1 MDLTDLIPGIP
12 ALLEDLEQILA
23 GLPTVACL
31 EHMKWLGAFMCIT
44 PVQKSLV
51 GAATTEEEGFRQVE
65 RHRPSLLVVSQRL
78 QEGTGLRLVE
88 RTKALDP
95 AIRTLL
101 VADDANEA
109 LVREALARGC
119 NGICFE
125 SGLFMPALRVV
136 ASGGIYYPEP
146 VAAVLRQ
153 QPPAAPIEPLTER
166 ERVVLNHLMLGLTD
180 QRISQELVV
189 SPETVRTHV
198 KHIFQ
203 KLQVDNRTKAVVK
216 SIAAGLINLE
226 SAMEGRT
233 PVTG

>member
-1 MDLTDLIPGIP
+1 
-12 ALLEDLEQILA
+12 
-23 GLPTVACL
+23 
-31 EHMKWLGAFMCIT
+31 MKWLGAFMCIT
-44 PVQKSLV
+44 AVQKSLV
-51 GAATTEEEGFRQVE
+51 GATTTEEEGFRLVE
-65 RHRPSLLVVSQRL
+65 RQRPSLLVVSQRL
-78 QEGTGLRLVE
+78 QEGTGLSLVE
-88 RTKALDP
+88 RTEALDP

-101 VADDANEA
+101 VADDANED

-136 ASGGIYYPEP
+136 A
-146 VAAVLRQ
+146 VLRQ
-153 QPPAAPIEPLTER
+153 QPPVALIEPLTER

-226 SAMEGRT
+226 SALEGRT

>member
-12 ALLEDLEQILA
+12 ALLEELEEILA
-23 GLPTVACL
+23 GLTTVACL

-44 PVQKSLV
+44 AVQKSLV
-51 GAATTEEEGFRQVE
+51 GATTTEEEGFRLVE
-65 RHRPSLLVVSQRL
+65 RQRPSLLVVSQRL
-78 QEGTGLRLVE
+78 QEGTGLSLVE
-88 RTKALDP
+88 RTEALDP

-101 VADDANEA
+101 VADDANED

-119 NGICFE
+119 NGICFA

-136 ASGGIYYPEP
+136 A
-146 VAAVLRQ
+146 VLRQ
-153 QPPAAPIEPLTER
+153 QPRVALIEPLTER

-180 QRISQELVV
+180 QRISRELVV

-198 KHIFQ
+198 KHIFP

-226 SAMEGRT
+226 SALEGRT

>member
-1 MDLTDLIPGIP
+1 VDLTAPIPGIP
-12 ALLEDLEQILA
+12 ALLEELEGILA
-23 GLPTVACL
+23 GLTTVTCL
-31 EHMKWLGAFMCIT
+31 GHMKWLGAFMCIA
-44 PVQKSLV
+44 PVQRSLV
-51 GAATTEEEGFRQVE
+51 GTATTEEEGFR
-65 RHRPSLLVVSQRL
+65 
-78 QEGTGLRLVE
+78 LVE
-88 RTKALDP
+88 RTEALDP

-101 VADDANEA
+101 IADDANEA

-119 NGICFE
+119 NGICFA

-136 ASGGIYYPEP
+136 ASGGIYDPEP

-153 QPPAAPIEPLTER
+153 QPPPAPIEPLTER

-189 SPETVRTHV
+189 SPATVRTHV

-226 SAMEGRT
+226 SALEGRS

>member
-1 MDLTDLIPGIP
+1 
-12 ALLEDLEQILA
+12 
-23 GLPTVACL
+23 
-31 EHMKWLGAFMCIT
+31 
-44 PVQKSLV
+44 
-51 GAATTEEEGFRQVE
+51 
-65 RHRPSLLVVSQRL
+65 
-78 QEGTGLRLVE
+78 
-88 RTKALDP
+88 
-95 AIRTLL
+95 
-101 VADDANEA
+101 
-109 LVREALARGC
+109 
-119 NGICFE
+119 
-125 SGLFMPALRVV
+125 
-136 ASGGIYYPEP
+136 
-146 VAAVLRQ
+146 VLRQ

>member
-23 GLPTVACL
+23 GLTTVACL

-51 GAATTEEEGFRQVE
+51 GATTTEEEGFRQVE

-78 QEGTGLRLVE
+78 QEGTGLALVE

-153 QPPAAPIEPLTER
+153 HPPAALVEPLTER

-203 KLQVDNRTKAVVK
+203 KLQVNNRTKAVVK

>member
-12 ALLEDLEQILA
+12 ALLEELEGILA
-23 GLPTVACL
+23 GLTTVACL

-51 GAATTEEEGFRQVE
+51 GAATIEEEGFRLVE
-65 RHRPSLLVVSQRL
+65 RQRPSLLVVSQKL
-78 QEGTGLRLVE
+78 QEGTGLSLVE
-88 RTKALDP
+88 RTKAMDP
-95 AIRTLL
+95 AIWTLL
-101 VADDANEA
+101 VADDANET
-109 LVREALARGC
+109 LVREAPARGC

-136 ASGGIYYPEP
+136 AGGGIYYPEP

-153 QPPAAPIEPLTER
+153 QPPVAPIEPLTDR

-189 SPETVRTHV
+189 SPETVKTHI

-216 SIAAGLINLE
+216 SIAAGLISLE
-226 SAMEGRT
+226 SALEGRSA
-233 PVTG
+233 VTG